1 MDPAMKNRQHDT
13 YRACRAVLGE
23 TSWKHFSRKWA
34 DALAD
39 QSLSAVLPRTGKDA
53 GPEFLHDLARLEET
67 SLAVLELGKSIPKE
81 VGKPH
86 VNPTLRVIGLSWR
99 NLAAFL
105 DPDRNYSTVH
115 PERRGERILLWY
127 NPHTGSVS
135 ALPADD
141 ESLLVLKMVMEGI
154 SPESVAARGKLPV
167 GAVDAALSRAA
178 SRGLV
183 LMPPSRI
190 RRDPSFA
197 RSGNGTFE
205 QYLTSPAFTLQW
217 HITQACDLHCKHCYD
232 RSSRSE
238 LKLDQAVRILDDL
251 RAFCMERNVSGAVSF
266 TGGNPLLHPAFTEI
280 YHAAAERGFSTAI
293 LGNPSSREQIAEL
306 IAIQMPAFFQVSLEG
321 LREHNDSIR
330 GAGHYDRTMEFLE
343 VLRELRVYSMV
354 MLTLTSENIG
364 QVLPLA
370 EALRGETDVFNF
382 NRLSTVGEGANLKM
396 PDARQ
401 YKSFLLSYLDAAR
414 GNPVMGVKDNL
425 INIILRDRGMP
436 PFGGCTGY
444 GCGAAFNFASLL
456 ADGEVHACRK
466 FPSPIGN
473 VGRQSIAEIY
483 DSDQARRYRD
493 GSRACQSCA
502 IRPVCGGCLACAH
515 SSGLN
520 VFEDKDPFCFMPDKY
535 C

>member
-1 MDPAMKNRQHDT
+1 MSPATQYCHKDT

-23 TSWKHFSRKWA
+23 ASWKRFSRKWSG
-34 DALAD
+34 ALAER
-39 QSLSAVLPRTGKDA
+39 SLSTVLSCA
-53 GPEFLHDLARLEET
+53 GQDIVPEFLPDLARLEEIY
-67 SLAVLELGKSIPKE
+67 SDVGESGKTLPKD

-86 VNPTLRVIGLSWR
+86 INPTLRVVELSWK

-105 DPDRNYSTVH
+105 DPDQKFSTIH
-115 PERRGERILLWY
+115 PKRTAERILLWY
-127 NPHTGSVS
+127 SPSTGSVS

-141 ESLLVLKMVMEGI
+141 ESLLVLKMIVEGI
-154 SPESVAARGKLPV
+154 SPEVVAAQGNLPV
-167 GAVDAALSRAA
+167 GAVDSALLRAA
-178 SRGLV
+178 ARGLV

-190 RRDPSFA
+190 RRDHSFA
-197 RSGNGTFE
+197 RGGNGTFE
-205 QYLTSPAFTLQW
+205 QYLSSPAFTLQW
-217 HITQACDLHCKHCYD
+217 HVTQACDLHCKHCYD
-232 RSSRSE
+232 RSTRSE
-238 LKLDQAVRILDDL
+238 LKLDEALRILDDM
-251 RAFCMERNVSGAVSF
+251 RAFCKARNVSGAVSF

-280 YHAAAERGFSTAI
+280 YRAAADRGFSTAI

-330 GAGHYDRTMEFLE
+330 GPGHYDRTMEFLE

-370 EALRGETDVFNF
+370 EALRGKTDLFNF

-425 INIILRDRGMP
+425 INIILRDRGMS

-444 GCGAAFNFASLL
+444 GCGAAFNYASLL

-473 VGRQSIAEIY
+473 VGSQNIAEIY
-483 DSDQARRYRD
+483 DSDRAQRYRN
-493 GSRACQSCA
+493 GSRACQSCT

-520 VFEDKDPFCFMPDKY
+520 VFEDKDPFCFMPDK
-535 C
+535 